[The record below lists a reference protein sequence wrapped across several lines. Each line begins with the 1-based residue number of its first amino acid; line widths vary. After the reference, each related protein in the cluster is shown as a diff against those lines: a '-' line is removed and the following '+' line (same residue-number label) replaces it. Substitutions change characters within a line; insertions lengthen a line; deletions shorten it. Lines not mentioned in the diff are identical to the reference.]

1 MTLSTVTHDTFVVSR
16 TYDSPVAS
24 VFRAWADPAR
34 KARWFA
40 GSPEALGNG
49 YELDFQVGGREVNR
63 GGPAGGPTYTYSAQF
78 RDIVKNRRIVSTSEM
93 FADDSLLSVTVATV
107 EFRDSGDTTEL
118 ILTEQGVFLD
128 GQETA
133 AQREE
138 GTRSLLDSLAAWLA
152 GDEL

>member
-1 MTLSTVTHDTFVVSR
+1 V
-16 TYDSPVAS
+16 
-24 VFRAWADPAR
+24 
-34 KARWFA
+34 
-40 GSPEALGNG
+40 
-49 YELDFQVGGREVNR
+49 
-63 GGPAGGPTYTYSAQF
+63 YTYSAQF

-93 FADDSLLSVTVATV
+93 YADDSLLSVTVATV
-107 EFRDSGDTTEL
+107 EFRDSGDTAEL

-138 GTRSLLDSLAAWLA
+138 GTRSLLDALAAWLA